1 VLDEQCFTCLPNPLQ
16 KKKNKRKKNT
26 TTNISELTLAEL
38 MKTIDIKMDNKK
50 QQQHDL

>member
-1 VLDEQCFTCLPNPLQ
+1 MFYMPGQPPTKN
-16 KKKNKRKKNT
+16 KKNKEKK